1 MSHPAIVE
9 KMQSYAADIVAS
21 RPDEFG
27 KVLQDEQERWAAVL
41 QKANIQL
48 D

>member
-1 MSHPAIVE
+1 
-9 KMQSYAADIVAS
+9 MQSYEADIVAS
-21 RPDEFG
+21 RPDEFS